1 MVSARQTFLTAGHF
15 VPMAQ
20 ALEAVV
26 ARHAFNPGLVFEA
39 GAGTGYYIARV
50 LDALPL
56 ARGLALDLSTNAAR
70 RASRAHPRL
79 SAVVADAMD
88 GLPLKDESVDI
99 ALSVFAP
106 RPARELARTLR
117 PGGKL
122 VVAMPTQAHLEEV
135 RKSLRLLNVDPEKE
149 ARLAASLSPWFQLI
163 EVESVRWSMML
174 ERPMAAALVGMGPSA
189 RHIHRDELHAFV
201 DRLPILS
208 QVTGSVHLRVYVR
221 SEMGSSRTGVQDR
234 SSGQELHAKS

>member
-1 MVSARQTFLTAGHF
+1 MVSARQTFLMAGHY

-20 ALEAVV
+20 ALKAVT
-26 ARHAFNPGLVFEA
+26 ARHALNPSFVFEA

-56 ARGLALDLSTNAAR
+56 ACGLALDLSTNAAR
-70 RASRAHPRL
+70 RAARAHPRL
-79 SAVVADAMD
+79 SAIVADAMD

-99 ALSVFAP
+99 ALSIFAP

-122 VVAMPTQAHLEEV
+122 IVAVPTQAHLEEV

-149 ARLAASLSPWFQLI
+149 VRLAASLSPRFQQV
-163 EVESVRWSMML
+163 EVESVRWGMML
-174 ERPMAAALVGMGPSA
+174 ERSVIAALVNMGPSA
-189 RHIHRDELHAFV
+189 RHIYPAELQERVA
-201 DRLPILS
+201 RLPTLS
-208 QVTGSVHLRVYVR
+208 QVTGSVDLRVYVR
-221 SEMGSSRTGVQDR
+221 SRTG
-234 SSGQELHAKS
+234 AAN